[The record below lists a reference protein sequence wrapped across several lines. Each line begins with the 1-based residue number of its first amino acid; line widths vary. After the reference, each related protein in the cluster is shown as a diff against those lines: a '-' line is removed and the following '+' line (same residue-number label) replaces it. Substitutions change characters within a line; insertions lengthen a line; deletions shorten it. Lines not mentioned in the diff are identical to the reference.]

1 MIQFLKN
8 TAAAYIPEEFL
19 AGQTLVIYRDG
30 YALPTVPGATFV
42 EFERY
47 KISYI
52 DYQPTHIIMVGAN
65 RIFVPSIRTE
75 MVFEYLQTMTSH
87 IRKMSIDTAPFVG
100 EPWRLWFHYS
110 LVFGEWLGVNYSYA
124 VETDWQHWFLR
135 NKEGSII
142 DPSGVLA
149 NKKQTVSDLNPLVTS
164 FVFKEPDAQL
174 AELYSRVKAFAFEK
188 HDTPKLIIV
197 TMLRELNKAIG
208 MQVGFGTYLS
218 NECIALPDFG
228 IYRFVAEECQRRQ
241 AIYNAAL

>member
-1 MIQFLKN
+1 MIQYLKN
-8 TAAAYIPEEFL
+8 TATATIPEEFL

-30 YALPTVPGATFV
+30 YALPLVPGATFV

-47 KISYI
+47 KVSYI
-52 DYQPTHIIMVGAN
+52 DHQPTHIIMVGTN
-65 RIFVPSIRTE
+65 RIFVPSVRTE

-110 LVFGEWLGVNYSYA
+110 LTFGEWLGVNYSYA

-135 NKEGSII
+135 NKAESII
-142 DPSGVLA
+142 DPNGVLA
-149 NKKQTVSDLNPLVTS
+149 NKRHTVSDLAPLATS
-164 FVFKEPDAQL
+164 FEFKEPDTQL
-174 AELYSRVKAFAFEK
+174 ADLYNRVKAFAFEK
-188 HDTPKLIIV
+188 HDTPKLIV
-197 TMLRELNKAIG
+197 TAMLRELNKSIG
-208 MQVGFGTYLS
+208 MQIGFDSYLS
-218 NECIALPDFG
+218 NAHITLPDFG